1 MDALERINQLDR
13 LYTGGRVRNIEEV
26 ASVEC
31 LLDILL
37 LLHDECG
44 QSTQRR
50 ERNFSEFVELSKY
63 VCVLLHGCRAGLAP
77 WGWRNAESISGV
89 REMVCE

>member
-1 MDALERINQLDR
+1 MTALERITQLDE
-13 LYTGGRVRNIEEV
+13 LYTGGRVRNVEEV

-37 LLHDECG
+37 LLHEECG

-50 ERNFSEFVELSKY
+50 ERNFSEFLELSKY
-63 VCVLLHGCRAGLAP
+63 VCMRLEGCRAGLA
-77 WGWRNAESISGV
+77 
-89 REMVCE
+89 REMLGE